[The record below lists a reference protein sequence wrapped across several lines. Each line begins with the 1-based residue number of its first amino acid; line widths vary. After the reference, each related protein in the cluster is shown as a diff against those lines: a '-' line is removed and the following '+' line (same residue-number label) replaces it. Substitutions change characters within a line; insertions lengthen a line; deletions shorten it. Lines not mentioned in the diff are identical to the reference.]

1 MATANPP
8 IPKGSDG
15 FYHPTQEEQ
24 IVQLVQYA
32 RSQNLKVRCRGAAH
46 SVAWA
51 IYTNAQGI
59 HNGVSEQ
66 APPEGPNVNI
76 MLDQYNRLVWID
88 EANGI
93 VEVETGIHLGYDPE
107 DPTHTSTLENSLLW
121 QAFTKGWALSDLGG
135 ITHQTVGGFLSTGS
149 AGGSLSYD
157 LAENMAALRVIDGLG
172 NVRWVEKD
180 TDRDLFNALAV
191 SFGLLG
197 IISKVRF
204 KLTKNFYIYGQQVT
218 TPTDPAKCP
227 IDLFGPGMPG

>member
-32 RSQNLKVRCRGAAH
+32 RSQHLKVRCRGAAH

-51 IYTNAQGI
+51 IYTNAYGI

-93 VEVETGIHLGYDPE
+93 VEAETGIHLGYDPE
-107 DPTHTSTLENSLLW
+107 DPTHTSTLENSLL
-121 QAFTKGWALSDLGG
+121 
-135 ITHQTVGGFLSTGS
+135 
-149 AGGSLSYD
+149 Y
-157 LAENMAALRVIDGLG
+157 VIRIGCQLE
-172 NVRWVEKD
+172 R
-180 TDRDLFNALAV
+180 
-191 SFGLLG
+191 
-197 IISKVRF
+197 
-204 KLTKNFYIYGQQVT
+204 T
-218 TPTDPAKCP
+218 TLEFMLKRH
-227 IDLFGPGMPG
+227 